1 MIRMRAIVAAT
12 RGGRRGS
19 TGPTLSR
26 HRTLMVFL
34 NLDAM
39 PGMIDELSKLPMMIV
54 LAGYAAV
61 AAGLAVVYF
70 QNRWTAG
77 WPALITAVGWLSV
90 IMGFIRIVFPM
101 KIAAVMVK
109 AAPRHPSFRPSSGPP
124 SCSSAACRRSR
135 RTGRE

>member
-1 MIRMRAIVAAT
+1 
-12 RGGRRGS
+12 
-19 TGPTLSR
+19 
-26 HRTLMVFL
+26 MVFL

-39 PGMIDELSKLPMMIV
+39 PGMIDDLSKLPMMIV

-61 AAGLAVVYF
+61 GAGLAIVYF

-101 KIAAVMVK
+101 KIGAVMVK
-109 AAPRHPSFRPSSGPP
+109 AGPP
-124 SCSSAACRRSR
+124 SPVVLPIVGAALLGIGGALSFKAY
-135 RTGRE
+135 GRE

>member
-1 MIRMRAIVAAT
+1 
-12 RGGRRGS
+12 
-19 TGPTLSR
+19 
-26 HRTLMVFL
+26 MVFL

-54 LAGYAAV
+54 VAGYAAV

-109 AAPRHPSFRPSSGPP
+109 AGLPSPVVLPIVG
-124 SCSSAACRRSR
+124 AALLLIGGVLSFKAY
-135 RTGRE
+135 GRE